1 MLRLRYKK
9 GSDFMRFIIEIVCIA
24 ASVFI
29 PISGIIFKKLDYKL
43 LIIASLLFC
52 TIAIIAD
59 IHLIQHFI
67 TNMDTAALEDVNPV
81 SSIPTS
87 IFALCLFSNAALIIS
102 KIIRHYRPRLL
113 NA

>member
-1 MLRLRYKK
+1 
-9 GSDFMRFIIEIVCIA
+9 MRFIIEIVCIA

-29 PISGIIFKKLDYKL
+29 PIIGIFFKKLDYKL
-43 LIIASLLFC
+43 FIIASLVFC
-52 TIAIIAD
+52 VMAIIAD

-87 IFALCLFSNAALIIS
+87 IFALCIFSNAALIIS
-102 KIIRHYRPRLL
+102 KIIRHYRPHLL
-113 NA
+113 DA